1 MKTIEEA
8 MKRTSEAAEAF
19 EGRWTMRALK
29 RIDAEIGQA
38 LQDQIDLFNQA
49 LVTGAMSQVKLQGEA
64 LIRGY
69 VACAKIMSES
79 GEPDD
84 AYMIGQ
90 DMATG
95 TKVAVGFNR
104 SCINRVRELH
114 GERVVWVTPD
124 EVASMFA
131 GMQTVAKVKQLWPGA
146 EIERI
151 DRYED
156 EPAKGDA

>member
-1 MKTIEEA
+1 MKTVEEA
-8 MKRTSEAAEAF
+8 MARTSEAAEAF
-19 EGRWTMRALK
+19 EGRWTMRAL
-29 RIDAEIGQA
+29 RRVDSDLAEA
-38 LQDQIDLFNQA
+38 LQDQIDMFNKE
-49 LVTGAMSQVKLQGEA
+49 LVTGRMSDVKEQGEA

-69 VACAKIMSES
+69 AVCAKAMSES

-84 AYMIGQ
+84 AYMIGE
-90 DMATG
+90 DIATG

-131 GMQTVAKVKQLWPGA
+131 GMQTVARVKQLWPGA